1 LRGAGVELRE
11 ATPGDVAA
19 VLRLRRLMFEDM
31 GYRDVAALEAM
42 QRGSEAL
49 MSRGLA
55 DGSFRAWLAEDAG
68 GRVVAA
74 GAVVVSPWLA
84 HPSETQP
91 RRATILNLC
100 TERDWRRRGIARRL
114 METMIGWCRREG
126 FASVSL
132 HASEDGRALY
142 ETLGFEPTS
151 EMRLRLPKE

>member
-1 LRGAGVELRE
+1 MGLRE
-11 ATPGDVAA
+11 ATSGDVGEI
-19 VLRLRRLMFEDM
+19 LRLRRLMFEDM
-31 GYRDVAALEAM
+31 GHNDGAALEAM
-42 QRGSEAL
+42 ERGSQAFI
-49 MSRGLA
+49 SNGLA

-68 GRVVAA
+68 GRVVAG

-84 HPSETQP
+84 HPSETRP

-100 TERDWRRRGIARRL
+100 TERDWRRSGIARRL

-142 ETLGFEPTS
+142 ESLGFEPTS
-151 EMRLRLPKE
+151 EMRLRLSEE